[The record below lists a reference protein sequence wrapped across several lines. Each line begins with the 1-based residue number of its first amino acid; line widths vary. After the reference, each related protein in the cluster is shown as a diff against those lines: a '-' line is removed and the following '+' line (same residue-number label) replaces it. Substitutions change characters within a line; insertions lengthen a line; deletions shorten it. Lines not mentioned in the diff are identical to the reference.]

1 MDFNDDLWNTQ
12 RNLSSR
18 EIFYNGLG
26 RHLLNRVKHAQDHP
40 TEQKIRMYDYTNP
53 VHDHTID
60 NRGILR
66 IFKQAQ
72 RDWKEAVRQD
82 APVERLNNIIHRA
95 REALHREVWRVD
107 RDMNSPVFKDDPD
120 IPPYIIETEME
131 NNWQRFDPDNWHQ
144 GILQHRPEA
153 PWYRLNSDRT
163 MDHLT
168 RHGTEN
174 WPVHHR
180 GFINHDY
187 DILRIH
193 DDGLKRYLMTPQNLH
208 EIHENTM
215 WKMTL
220 LNYLATGD
228 ARIPPFN
235 LRSYPH
241 HRNQLQHRIVP
252 LRLLEP
258 ENGIHF
264 YNMYKHTRQTMDDP
278 PHVPGDFEYED
289 EAQSDDG
296 HMTGGSRP
304 SAHIAMQSLESKQAS
319 RLERRIALANKRH
332 WHMC

>member
-12 RNLSSR
+12 RDLSSR

-107 RDMNSPVFKDDPD
+107 RDMNSPVFKDGPD

-131 NNWQRFDPDNWHQ
+131 NSWQRFDPDIWRE
-144 GILQHRPEA
+144 GILQHRLEA
-153 PWYRLNSDRT
+153 PWYGLTSDKT
-163 MDHLT
+163 MDHLS

-174 WPVHHR
+174 WP
-180 GFINHDY
+180 
-187 DILRIH
+187 
-193 DDGLKRYLMTPQNLH
+193 
-208 EIHENTM
+208 EIGR
-215 WKMTL
+215 
-220 LNYLATGD
+220 A
-228 ARIPPFN
+228 
-235 LRSYPH
+235 
-241 HRNQLQHRIVP
+241 
-252 LRLLEP
+252 
-258 ENGIHF
+258 
-264 YNMYKHTRQTMDDP
+264 
-278 PHVPGDFEYED
+278 HV
-289 EAQSDDG
+289 
-296 HMTGGSRP
+296 
-304 SAHIAMQSLESKQAS
+304 
-319 RLERRIALANKRH
+319 
-332 WHMC
+332 